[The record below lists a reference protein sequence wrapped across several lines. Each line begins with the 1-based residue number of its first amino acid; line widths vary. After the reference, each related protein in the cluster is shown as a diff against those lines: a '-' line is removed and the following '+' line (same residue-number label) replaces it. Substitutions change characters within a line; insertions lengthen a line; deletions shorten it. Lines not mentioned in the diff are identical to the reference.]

1 MTLGERIRYYREAA
15 GLSQSEVEKKTGIK
29 REYLS
34 KLENNKLKNPTY
46 GTLTKLANGLEIDLV
61 VLITDNP
68 QVLAILIPS
77 SW

>member
-1 MTLGERIRYYREAA
+1 MTLGERIRHYREAA
-15 GLSQSEVEKKTGIK
+15 GLSQREVEKKTGIK

-46 GTLTKLANGLEIDLV
+46 DTLTKLANGLEIDPV

-77 SW
+77 PW